1 MKRVLLT
8 GGGGFI
14 GSHVCIEL
22 LVRNYEVIIL
32 DSFVNTS
39 EEFFLKIKNLAEH
52 INPLFVKRMHLYKGD
67 IRDSELLD
75 RIFLESKKENKLIE
89 CVIHLAGLKAV
100 KESFENPLKYWD
112 VNLIGAIKLLES
124 MEKNN
129 CRTLIFSSSATI
141 YGNSEKKLI
150 GENFKIS
157 PISTYG
163 FNKVSIENML
173 RNLFESNPNKW
184 RIANLRYFNPIGAH
198 NTGMIGE
205 SPMGIPN
212 NIFPLITKVASKKIS
227 KLKIYGDNWDTKDG
241 TCVRDFIHVMD
252 LSDGHILTMEYLLNN
267 YPQILNLNL
276 GTGFSTSVL
285 ELVET
290 FQETNNINVPY
301 EFVKRREGD
310 VGWVVADNSL
320 ADEILKWKPK
330 RTIKDMCK
338 DGWKWELNNID
349 Q

>member
-8 GGGGFI
+8 GGVGFI

-32 DSFVNTS
+32 DSFVNSS
-39 EEFFLKIKNLAEH
+39 EDFFLKIKNLVVH
-52 INPLFVKRMHLYKGD
+52 INPLFLKRIHLYKGD

-100 KESFENPLKYWD
+100 KESLEKPLKYWD

-129 CRTLIFSSSATI
+129 CRALIFSSSATI

-150 GENFKIS
+150 GENSKIS

-173 RNLFESNPNKW
+173 TNLFESNPNKW

-205 SPMGIPN
+205 SPKGTPN

-227 KLKIYGDNWDTKDG
+227 KLKIYGENWDTNDG

-252 LSDGHILTMEYLLNN
+252 LAEGHILTMEYLLNN

-301 EFVKRREGD
+301 EFVERREGD
-310 VGWVVADNSL
+310 VGTVVADNSL
-320 ADEILKWKPK
+320 ANKILNWKPK
-330 RTIKDMCK
+330 RTIRDMCK
-338 DGWKWELNNID
+338 DGWKWELNNVD
-349 Q
+349 

>member
-8 GGGGFI
+8 GGVGFI

-32 DSFVNTS
+32 DSFVNSS
-39 EEFFLKIKNLAEH
+39 EDFFLKIKNLVVH
-52 INPLFVKRMHLYKGD
+52 INPLFLKRIHLYKGD

-100 KESFENPLKYWD
+100 KESLEKPLKYWD

-129 CRTLIFSSSATI
+129 CRVLIFSSSATI

-150 GENFKIS
+150 GENSKIS

-173 RNLFESNPNKW
+173 TNLFESNPYKW

-205 SPMGIPN
+205 SPKGTPN

-227 KLKIYGDNWDTKDG
+227 KLKIYGENWDTNDG

-252 LSDGHILTMEYLLNN
+252 LAEGHILTMEYLLNN

-301 EFVKRREGD
+301 EFVERREGD
-310 VGWVVADNSL
+310 VGTVVADNSL
-320 ADEILKWKPK
+320 ANKILNWKPK
-330 RTIKDMCK
+330 RTIRDMCK
-338 DGWKWELNNID
+338 DGWKWELNNVD
-349 Q
+349 

>member
-8 GGGGFI
+8 GGVGFI

-32 DSFVNTS
+32 DSFVNSS
-39 EEFFLKIKNLAEH
+39 EDFFLKIKNLVVH
-52 INPLFVKRMHLYKGD
+52 INPLFLKRIHLYKGD

-100 KESFENPLKYWD
+100 KESLEKPLKYWD
-112 VNLIGAIKLLES
+112 VNLIGSIKLLES

-129 CRTLIFSSSATI
+129 CRALIFSSSATI

-150 GENFKIS
+150 GENSKIS

-173 RNLFESNPNKW
+173 TNLFESNPYKW

-205 SPMGIPN
+205 SPKGTPN

-227 KLKIYGDNWDTKDG
+227 KLKIYGENWDTNDG

-252 LSDGHILTMEYLLNN
+252 LAEGHILTMEYLLNN

-301 EFVKRREGD
+301 EFVERREGD
-310 VGWVVADNSL
+310 VGTVVADNSL
-320 ADEILKWKPK
+320 ANKILNWKPK
-330 RTIKDMCK
+330 RTIRDMCK
-338 DGWKWELNNID
+338 DGWNWGKNKK
-349 Q
+349 

>member
-8 GGGGFI
+8 GGVGFI

-32 DSFVNTS
+32 DSFVNSS
-39 EEFFLKIKNLAEH
+39 EDFFLKIKNLVVH
-52 INPLFVKRMHLYKGD
+52 INPLFLKRIHLYKGD

-100 KESFENPLKYWD
+100 KESLEKPLKYWD
-112 VNLIGAIKLLES
+112 VNLIGSIKLLES

-129 CRTLIFSSSATI
+129 CRALIFSSSATI

-150 GENFKIS
+150 GENSKIS

-173 RNLFESNPNKW
+173 KNLFESNPYKW

-205 SPMGIPN
+205 SPKGTPN

-227 KLKIYGDNWDTKDG
+227 KLKIYGENWDTNDG

-252 LSDGHILTMEYLLNN
+252 LAEGHILTMEYLLNN

-301 EFVKRREGD
+301 EFVERREGD
-310 VGWVVADNSL
+310 VGTVVADNSL
-320 ADEILKWKPK
+320 ANKILNWKPK
-330 RTIKDMCK
+330 RTIRDMCK
-338 DGWKWELNNID
+338 DGWKWELNNVD
-349 Q
+349 

>member
-8 GGGGFI
+8 GGVGFI

-32 DSFVNTS
+32 DSFVNSS
-39 EEFFLKIKNLAEH
+39 EDFFLKIKNLVVH
-52 INPLFVKRMHLYKGD
+52 INPLFLKRIHLYKGD

-100 KESFENPLKYWD
+100 KESLEKPLKYWD

-129 CRTLIFSSSATI
+129 CRVLIFSSSATI

-150 GENFKIS
+150 GENSKIS

-173 RNLFESNPNKW
+173 TNLFESNPYKW

-205 SPMGIPN
+205 SPKGTPN

-227 KLKIYGDNWDTKDG
+227 KLKIYGENWDTNDG

-252 LSDGHILTMEYLLNN
+252 LAEGHILTMEYLLNN

-301 EFVKRREGD
+301 EFVERREGD
-310 VGWVVADNSL
+310 VAMVVADNSL
-320 ADEILKWKPK
+320 ANKILNWKPK
-330 RTIKDMCK
+330 RTIRDMCK
-338 DGWKWELNNID
+338 DGWKWELNNVD
-349 Q
+349 

>member
-8 GGGGFI
+8 GGVGFI

-32 DSFVNTS
+32 DSFVNSS
-39 EEFFLKIKNLAEH
+39 EDFFLKIKNLVVH
-52 INPLFVKRMHLYKGD
+52 INPLFLKRIHLYKGD

-100 KESFENPLKYWD
+100 KESLEKPLKYWD

-129 CRTLIFSSSATI
+129 CRVLIFSSSATI

-150 GENFKIS
+150 GENSKIS

-173 RNLFESNPNKW
+173 TNLFESNPNKW

-205 SPMGIPN
+205 SPKGTPN

-227 KLKIYGDNWDTKDG
+227 KLKIYGENWDTNDG

-252 LSDGHILTMEYLLNN
+252 LAEGHILTMEYLLNN

-301 EFVKRREGD
+301 EFVERREGD
-310 VGWVVADNSL
+310 VAMVVADNSL
-320 ADEILKWKPK
+320 ANKILNWKPK
-330 RTIKDMCK
+330 RTIRDMCK
-338 DGWKWELNNID
+338 DGWKWELNNVD
-349 Q
+349 

>member
-8 GGGGFI
+8 GGVGFI

-22 LVRNYEVIIL
+22 LVRNYEVVIL
-32 DSFVNTS
+32 DSFVNSS
-39 EEFFLKIKNLAEH
+39 EDFFLKIKNLVVH
-52 INPLFVKRMHLYKGD
+52 INPLFLKRIHLYKGD

-100 KESFENPLKYWD
+100 KESFEKPLKYWD
-112 VNLIGAIKLLES
+112 VNLIGAIRLLES
-124 MEKNN
+124 MEKND
-129 CRTLIFSSSATI
+129 CRALIFSSSATI

-150 GENFKIS
+150 GENSKIS

-173 RNLFESNPNKW
+173 RNLFESNPTKW

-205 SPMGIPN
+205 SPKGTPN

-227 KLKIYGDNWDTKDG
+227 KLKIYGENWNTNDG

-252 LSDGHILTMEYLLNN
+252 LADGHILTMEYLLNN

-301 EFVKRREGD
+301 EFVERREGD
-310 VGWVVADNSL
+310 VGTVVADNSL
-320 ADEILKWKPK
+320 ANKILNWKPK
-330 RTIKDMCK
+330 RTIREMCK

-349 Q
+349 L

>member
-8 GGGGFI
+8 GGVGFI

-32 DSFVNTS
+32 DSFVNSS
-39 EEFFLKIKNLAEH
+39 EDFFLKIKNLVVH
-52 INPLFVKRMHLYKGD
+52 INPLFLKRIHLYKGD

-100 KESFENPLKYWD
+100 KESLEKPLKYWD
-112 VNLIGAIKLLES
+112 VNLIGSIKLLES

-129 CRTLIFSSSATI
+129 CRALIFSSSATI

-150 GENFKIS
+150 GENSKIS

-173 RNLFESNPNKW
+173 TNLFESNPYKW

-205 SPMGIPN
+205 SPKGTPN

-227 KLKIYGDNWDTKDG
+227 KLKIYGENWDTNDG

-252 LSDGHILTMEYLLNN
+252 LAEGHILTMEYLLNN

-301 EFVKRREGD
+301 EFVERREGD
-310 VGWVVADNSL
+310 VGTVVADNSL
-320 ADEILKWKPK
+320 ANKILNWKPK
-330 RTIKDMCK
+330 RTIRDMCK
-338 DGWKWELNNID
+338 DGWKWELNNVD
-349 Q
+349 

>member
-8 GGGGFI
+8 GGVGFI

-32 DSFVNTS
+32 DSFVNSS
-39 EEFFLKIKNLAEH
+39 EDFFLKIKNLVVH
-52 INPLFVKRMHLYKGD
+52 INPLFLKRIHLYKGD

-100 KESFENPLKYWD
+100 KESLEKPLKYWD

-129 CRTLIFSSSATI
+129 CRALIFSSSATI

-150 GENFKIS
+150 GENSKIS

-173 RNLFESNPNKW
+173 TNLFESNPNKW

-205 SPMGIPN
+205 SPKGTPN

-227 KLKIYGDNWDTKDG
+227 KLKIYGENWNTNDG

-252 LSDGHILTMEYLLNN
+252 LADGHILTMEYLLNN

-301 EFVKRREGD
+301 EFVERREGD
-310 VGWVVADNSL
+310 VAMVVADNSL
-320 ADEILKWKPK
+320 ANKILNWKPK
-330 RTIKDMCK
+330 RTIRDMCK
-338 DGWKWELNNID
+338 DGWKWELNNVD
-349 Q
+349 

>member
-8 GGGGFI
+8 GGVGFI

-32 DSFVNTS
+32 DSFVNSS
-39 EEFFLKIKNLAEH
+39 EAFFLKIKNLLVH
-52 INPLFVKRMHLYKGD
+52 INPLFLKRIHLYKGD

-100 KESFENPLKYWD
+100 KESLEKPLKYWD

-129 CRTLIFSSSATI
+129 CRALIFSSSATI

-150 GENFKIS
+150 GENSKIS

-205 SPMGIPN
+205 SPKGTPN

-227 KLKIYGDNWDTKDG
+227 KLKIYGENWDTNDG

-252 LSDGHILTMEYLLNN
+252 LADGHILTMEYLLNN
-267 YPQILNLNL
+267 YPQFLNLNL
-276 GTGFSTSVL
+276 GTGLSTSVL

-301 EFVKRREGD
+301 EFVERREGD
-310 VGWVVADNSL
+310 VGTVVADNSL
-320 ADEILKWKPK
+320 ANKILNWKPK
-330 RTIKDMCK
+330 RTIRDMCK
-338 DGWKWELNNID
+338 DGWKWELNNVD
-349 Q
+349 